1 MRDIIFKINEIFISL
16 LAFQYNE
23 RQELEYNKIDLTAIN
38 SEILRQTEFGCNLP
52 PLNVVILEP
61 SGSLNDDNEI
71 LRAMEIYRRDFSLE
85 ENDFL
90 DICADEAIFR
100 RLIKCRNKSEN
111 IRPILVSF
119 GHSGGLPC
127 SEEWENSKDSIEWA
141 SEERK
146 TKKLRFDRV
155 QLASETKIRKYEFVR
170 LGFGGLLKNEKELR
184 FINVFELKSTVSH
197 FPDRIVSASLSRMI
211 GSINRTWTLFFFFSY
226 TREGHYPAFDEALE
240 THGVAYIKQNIT
252 GNSCN
257 QENLELQIKATQEE
271 RNRIDTLLNEF
282 LGTYSYQHKDRNTNN
297 RIEPL
302 WKLVHDLLEAF
313 EMDNSINHDLF
324 KKNSPPQLNQEGLIK
339 INQAYMDGLKR
350 IKEIFRQE
358 VIKTEAINTKGKRSV
373 KGNLKRVSIE
383 LDNQNESQPKRQ
395 RIRIITTE
403 EEKQIL
409 SCLLQKETIPTE
421 TEINE
426 VLSKLSQEWNI
437 QRVKRYWNNN
447 IRHKKKSK

>member
-111 IRPILVSF
+111 IRPILDSAVRVGFRSMEKPSF
-119 GHSGGLPC
+119 VRPFG
-127 SEEWENSKDSIEWA
+127 WA
-141 SEERK
+141 SVFRRMGK
-146 TKKLRFDRV
+146 FQRFDRV
-155 QLASETKIRKYEFVR
+155 GFRRTENQETKIRSGGLLKNENPKIR
-170 LGFGGLLKNEKELR
+170 FGGLLKNEKELR

-211 GSINRTWTLFFFFSY
+211 GSISKF
-226 TREGHYPAFDEALE
+226 
-240 THGVAYIKQNIT
+240 QNVI
-252 GNSCN
+252 
-257 QENLELQIKATQEE
+257 
-271 RNRIDTLLNEF
+271 
-282 LGTYSYQHKDRNTNN
+282 DRNTNN

>member
-170 LGFGGLLKNEKELR
+170 LGEFPKNEERKKLR
-184 FINVFELKSTVSH
+184 FVLINVFELKSTVSH

-211 GSINRTWTLFFFFSY
+211 GSISKF
-226 TREGHYPAFDEALE
+226 
-240 THGVAYIKQNIT
+240 QNVI
-252 GNSCN
+252 
-257 QENLELQIKATQEE
+257 
-271 RNRIDTLLNEF
+271 
-282 LGTYSYQHKDRNTNN
+282 DRNTNN

>member
-155 QLASETKIRKYEFVR
+155 QLASETKIRSSVWV
-170 LGFGGLLKNEKELR
+170 L
-184 FINVFELKSTVSH
+184 INVFELKSTVSH

-211 GSINRTWTLFFFFSY
+211 GSISKF
-226 TREGHYPAFDEALE
+226 
-240 THGVAYIKQNIT
+240 QNVI
-252 GNSCN
+252 
-257 QENLELQIKATQEE
+257 
-271 RNRIDTLLNEF
+271 
-282 LGTYSYQHKDRNTNN
+282 DRNTNN